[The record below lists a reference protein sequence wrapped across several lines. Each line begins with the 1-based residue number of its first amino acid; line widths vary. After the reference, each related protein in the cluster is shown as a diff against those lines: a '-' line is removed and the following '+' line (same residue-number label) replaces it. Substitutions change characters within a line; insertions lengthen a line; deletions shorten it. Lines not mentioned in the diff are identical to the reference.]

1 MASDLE
7 GLTKQDRA
15 YALKVKVTA
24 QKSIGMNP
32 NFAEQIIRYCCRG
45 RTDLVFVLL
54 KGSAFSLVARKYLA
68 PAWVVR
74 IRAGCRCFESF
85 AATCGVL

>member
-15 YALKVKVTA
+15 YALKGKVTT

-32 NFAEQIIRYCCRG
+32 NFAEQTTRYCCRG
-45 RTDLVFVLL
+45 RTDLFLFCVGKFCVFSVCVGMFGIGLGCWNSR
-54 KGSAFSLVARKYLA
+54 GSPMF
-68 PAWVVR
+68 
-74 IRAGCRCFESF
+74 
-85 AATCGVL
+85 